1 MRTPN
6 RSFSKTFLAST
17 LLLCATARAD
27 FSLDFETGA
36 VWSGKND
43 VRIPGDSGDLFS
55 LTDDLK
61 ADQPA
66 AFFRAR
72 ATWHINDRHD
82 VSALYAP
89 LSMDYSGTFDRS
101 IDFRDGVLNPGV
113 PTQARF
119 RFDSYRLTY
128 RYNFI
133 KTDKITFGLGLTAKM
148 RDAEISVSQPGNN
161 LYDDNTGFVPLINFR
176 FAWQITDD
184 FSLLAEGDALASSRG
199 RAEDVMAAIQWQA
212 TDNLAF
218 RLGYRI
224 LEGGSDSD
232 DVYSFSLF
240 HYAVVGATIRF

>member
-1 MRTPN
+1 MK
-6 RSFSKTFLAST
+6 SSILSAKT
-17 LLLCATARAD
+17 LLLCTALLSGTALAN
-27 FSLDFETGA
+27 FSLDFESGG
-36 VWSGKND
+36 VWAGKND
-43 VRIPGDSGDLFS
+43 VKIPGDTGDLFS

-66 AFFRAR
+66 AYFRAR

-82 VSALYAP
+82 ISVLYAP

-101 IDFRDGVLNPGV
+101 IDFRDGVLNPNV

-133 KTDKITFGLGLTAKM
+133 KTDRLTFGLGLTGKI
-148 RDAEISVSQPGNN
+148 RDAEISVSQPGNT
-161 LYDDNTGFVPLINFR
+161 LSDYNTGFVPLLNFQL
-176 FAWQITDD
+176 AWKITEQ
-184 FSLLAEGDALASSRG
+184 FSFLAEGDALASSRG

-218 RLGYRI
+218 RLGYRL
-224 LEGGSDSD
+224 LEGGVDSD
-232 DVYSFSLF
+232 DTYNFSLF
-240 HYAVVGATIRF
+240 HYAVIGATIRF